1 MIAALRSA
9 MWGLVE
15 RVTMDSNER
24 ALQIVT
30 SVSIACL
37 SWLVWAIYGAIG
49 VLVFWALVA
58 INFRAE
64 S

>member
-1 MIAALRSA
+1 
-9 MWGLVE
+9 
-15 RVTMDSNER
+15 MDSNER